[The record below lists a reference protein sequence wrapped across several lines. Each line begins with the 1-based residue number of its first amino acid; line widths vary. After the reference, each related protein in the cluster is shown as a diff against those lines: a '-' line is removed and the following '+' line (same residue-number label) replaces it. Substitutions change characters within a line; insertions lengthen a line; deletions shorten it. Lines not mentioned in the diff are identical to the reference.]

1 MDKYE
6 EMARRYMTEC
16 SKQVQACAD
25 MGSLKNEESF
35 RTSIRFAVENAL
47 HFADTER
54 EKETCEWGEV
64 MDAVP
69 TCINP
74 TGKVVVC
81 RRIVEVKNG

>member
-6 EMARRYMTEC
+6 EMAREC
-16 SKQVQACAD
+16 LKCNEGQILAHHANIVAD
-25 MGSLKNEESF
+25 AF
-35 RTSIRFAVENAL
+35 RWYDSG
-47 HFADTER
+47 R

-81 RRIVEVKNG
+81 RRIVEVKK